1 MMTIKHKTILILLLP
16 LLLGACEQAT
26 NNSVADSNRIIFEPY
41 VHSKTFG
48 QYIVHINALTTDQ
61 LPQEVARGYSISRSK
76 NRAMINISVLQEQD
90 NHRIPI
96 TATINIATKNLSSQL
111 KNVSLREIKE
121 DNPTSVYYIGELA
134 VSHEEM
140 LIFDLDIRPTGS
152 EELLQVSYRQKFY
165 TE

>member
-1 MMTIKHKTILILLLP
+1 MTITHKTILILLLP

-26 NNSVADSNRIIFEPY
+26 NNSLADSNRIIFEPH

-48 QYIVHINALTTDQ
+48 QYVVHINGLTTDQ

-90 NHRIPI
+90 NHQIPI
-96 TATINIATKNLSSQL
+96 TATINIATKNLSNQL

-152 EELLQVSYRQKFY
+152 EELLQVRYRQKFY